1 MVKLRA
7 TPAELADWQ
16 QAASSAG
23 VSLSR
28 WLRAAAD
35 TAAFEREGTFT
46 RADKYNPNPSWEA

>member
-1 MVKLRA
+1 MVKIRA
-7 TPAELADWQ
+7 TPEELADWR

-35 TAAFEREGTFT
+35 TAAFERQGTFT
-46 RADKYNPNPSWEA
+46 RSDKYNPNPS